1 MRETTQTATS
11 NPSLVPGSRR
21 GKPGRPRTGETG
33 IYGKQDHGHSLGTA
47 TMKPRIQSR
56 AGEGTQVQTTVVPLY
71 PRLLDLPT
79 AANYLGLSPW
89 TVRDLEA
96 SGSLQRVR
104 IPLPHAGELRKLLFD
119 RADLDRLIDQW
130 KDAR

>member
-1 MRETTQTATS
+1 MNHPAQTTAST
-11 NPSLVPGSRR
+11 PSPVPGSRR
-21 GKPGRPRTGETG
+21 GRPGRPRTGDTG

-47 TMKPRIQSR
+47 TPGPCANRGN
-56 AGEGTQVQTTVVPLY
+56 GEGAAVQQTVVPVL

-79 AANYLGLSPW
+79 AAAYLGVSAW

-96 SGSLQRVR
+96 AGSVPRVR
-104 IPLPHAGELRKLLFD
+104 IPLPNAGELRKLLFD
-119 RADLDRLIDQW
+119 RADLDRLIDSW